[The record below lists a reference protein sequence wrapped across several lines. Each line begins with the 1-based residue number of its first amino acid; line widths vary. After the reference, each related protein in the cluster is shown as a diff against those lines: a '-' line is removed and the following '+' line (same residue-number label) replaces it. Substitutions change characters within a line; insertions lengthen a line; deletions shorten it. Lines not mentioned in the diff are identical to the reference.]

1 MLILGHTWKIQ
12 HHLCLKLGYKVRR
25 KDLHQMSR
33 TVAPS
38 VCPNKKQGDRGNSVP
53 LYGQLGDS
61 PRYEGALKED
71 EEMCLRSLRE
81 CET

>member
-1 MLILGHTWKIQ
+1 MLILGHNWQIK
-12 HHLCLKLGYKVRR
+12 HHLCLKLGYKARR
-25 KDLHQMSR
+25 KDLHQMKHG
-33 TVAPS
+33 TAGLWH
-38 VCPNKKQGDRGNSVP
+38 QGDRDNSVP

-71 EEMCLRSLRE
+71 EEMCLRLLRE

>member
-1 MLILGHTWKIQ
+1 
-12 HHLCLKLGYKVRR
+12 
-25 KDLHQMSR
+25 MSR